1 METVLKNTR
10 PTAKQMF
17 LDPRT
22 KIMLCL
28 TVSCVMISSD
38 SFGIMNVVL
47 PCLAAIPLLFLIL
60 LKKPHIAAY
69 YSGRRKDRVC
79 PEHPVYV
86 GFAGVQR

>member
-69 YSGRRKDRVC
+69 YAVMYLSRRRFPGC
-79 PEHPVYV
+79 
-86 GFAGVQR
+86 